1 MVERHM
7 KMGEMGQ
14 KMACDEESRREAE
27 SSWAMLAQRWR
38 RGARVSAVHW
48 SQSFDV
54 GTERGILNK

>member
-1 MVERHM
+1 
-7 KMGEMGQ
+7 MGEMGQ

-27 SSWAMLAQRWR
+27 SLWAMLAQRWR